1 MKSPNTG
8 PDVEFIR
15 ELEAFVKKLPAPY
28 DEELRAILQ
37 RDHDEIYRQNVL
49 EVLNNPQKY
58 PMSVVTAYHM
68 EDLLDD
74 DDDIDA
80 YAGV

>member
-74 DDDIDA
+74 DDDDVF
-80 YAGV
+80 AGV

>member
-1 MKSPNTG
+1 MRLPNTG
-8 PDVEFIR
+8 PDVEVIR
-15 ELEAFVKKLPAPY
+15 ELEAFAKKLPPPLA
-28 DEELRAILQ
+28 EELLEILQ
-37 RDHDEIYRQNVL
+37 RDHDEEFRKNIL
-49 EVLNNPQKY
+49 EVINNPQKY

-74 DDDIDA
+74 DDA